1 MLEKHARVFL
11 KNIDISEDLQN
22 FNFEKMIRE
31 ILL

>member
-1 MLEKHARVFL
+1 MLEKHALVFL
-11 KNIDISEDLQN
+11 KNIDISEDFQN